1 MQASQTTPTAS
12 QEQNLSLADIKA
24 LSKAEVADDI
34 IINQINNTRSKF
46 SLTAQAIIDL
56 KYAGVS
62 EKIIAY
68 VMNP

>member
-34 IINQINNTRSKF
+34 IIRLYGLLCFGLFWGKK
-46 SLTAQAIIDL
+46 AA
-56 KYAGVS
+56 
-62 EKIIAY
+62 
-68 VMNP
+68 